1 MHYSVVRTFKESE
14 KLWMDWKWM
23 AVGHT
28 HGNVGEVQGAGAG
41 REEGAGAEAT
51 VDVEE
56 EEAGREEG
64 AGAEAAVEV

>member
-1 MHYSVVRTFKESE
+1 
-14 KLWMDWKWM
+14 MDWKWM